1 MLLSLISCS
10 DEKESQI
17 EYDYSKITTHHYESP
32 GLSIPIAFEKICKSS
47 SCLIEFTV
55 SGDYRTEQRDLS
67 PSVTSKLIGADF
79 LYDFAVVPVSI
90 DKIIFQKEGV
100 DVSQFDELWLL
111 GAMNG
116 YQESFVKGG
125 RFIAFATV
133 LDKSDPEFKD
143 VPMDLSISKEV
154 FFVDENE
161 KLVPFFDIDPFMF
174 FKDVKMDDF
183 INAVTDI
190 RNDKE
195 NDLAES
201 IKQKE
206 AELYS
211 ENFEDMYSY
220 YTEAEY
226 YKEAE

>member
-1 MLLSLISCS
+1 MFFSLTSCS
-10 DEKESQI
+10 NKNESQI

-32 GLSIPIAFEKICKSS
+32 GLSIPITFEKTCKSS

-55 SGDYRTEQRDLS
+55 SGDYRTEQIDLS
-67 PSVTSKLIGADF
+67 PPETSKLIGADF
-79 LYDFAVVPVSI
+79 LHDFAVVPVSI

-100 DVSQFDELWLL
+100 DISQFDEIWLL
-111 GAMNG
+111 GAMDG
-116 YQESFVKGG
+116 YQDSFIKGG

-133 LDKSDPEFKD
+133 IDKTDPEFKD

-174 FKDVKMDDF
+174 LKDVKMNDF

-195 NDLAES
+195 NALAKS
-201 IKQKE
+201 VKQKE

-226 YKEAE
+226 YREAE